1 MREYLLWN
9 PYKVSQYLNLDETE
23 QSVISV
29 LKAQAI
35 TGNSVSSYL
44 NLKDDQAA
52 AEISEAILNE
62 IDCTVRIE
70 AIPSRL
76 EVRLYRE
83 ADYSGYSEA
92 HADGAVYGTGIY
104 FSLTELYAKPDL
116 VEIILNAVGMTSKC
130 INNDQAEI
138 QIVLVDTEQPDQVF
152 DFLHEYAPKFK
163 MV

>member
-29 LKAQAI
+29 LKAQVI
-35 TGNSVSSYL
+35 TGNCVSSYL

-83 ADYSGYSEA
+83 ADYSGFSEA

-104 FSLTELYAKPDL
+104 FSLTELYDKPDL

-130 INNDQAEI
+130 INGDQAEI

-152 DFLHEYAPKFK
+152 DFLHEYAPNFK